1 MTRNTLVIAGAVPF
15 DGVTQRP
22 QHFARLLAQ
31 RGWDVLYVDSP
42 VTWLAPLR
50 HRELLP
56 LLLPSDRVREVPIE
70 NSLGRLRVLSPV
82 AVLPFGN
89 RYRFINRVNQRLL
102 AQQIVANVS
111 GPCILMPLLPSSV
124 DLIPFL
130 RPLAVVYDC
139 VDVHTGF
146 GGLLDPDVVNRME
159 EDLVFSSRSVIATSD
174 LLFERMTR
182 LHSDVH
188 LIPNAAETAHFQT
201 TGSAAVHPLLHDIP
215 EPRVGLVGGIGPWV
229 DLNFVAELADAKPEL
244 QFVIVG
250 PIETDVSALARRSNV
265 HFLGRQ
271 PYAELPQFL
280 AGFAATLVSFVNND
294 LTQGV
299 NPIKVY
305 EYLAADKQVV
315 STPNHELLKLSELI
329 WIAHNGKEA
338 ADAVT
343 RILNGERKVNQADQQ
358 RFSEAHSWSAQVERV
373 ERALR
378 GVVPSAQPQNATN
391 VV

>member
-1 MTRNTLVIAGAVPF
+1 MTGMTLVIAGAVPF
-15 DGVTQRP
+15 EGVTQRP

-31 RGWDVLYVDSP
+31 RGWDVVYVDSP

-50 HRELLP
+50 HRDLIPHLLP
-56 LLLPSDRVREVPIE
+56 AERVREVSVA
-70 NSLGRLRVLSPV
+70 NSRGRLRVLSPV
-82 AVLPFGN
+82 AFFPFGN
-89 RYRFINRVNQRLL
+89 RYRFINRANQRLL
-102 AQQIVANVS
+102 AQQIAANIT
-111 GPCILMPLLPSSV
+111 GPCILLPLLPSSV
-124 DLIPFL
+124 DLIPYL

-139 VDVHTGF
+139 VDLHTGF
-146 GGLLDPDVVNRME
+146 GGLLDPGVVNRME
-159 EDLVFSSRSVIATSD
+159 EELVFSSRTVFATSD

-188 LIPNAAETAHFQT
+188 LISNAAETEHFQT
-201 TGSAAVHPLLHDIP
+201 TGSASVHPLLHDIP
-215 EPRVGLVGGIGPWV
+215 EPRVGLIGGIGPWV
-229 DLNFVAELADAKPEL
+229 DLNFVAELAAAKPEL
-244 QFVIVG
+244 QFVLVG
-250 PIETDVSALARRSNV
+250 PIETDVAPLTRLSNV

-315 STPNHELLKLSELI
+315 STPNHELLKLSDLI
-329 WIAHNGKEA
+329 WIAHNGQEA
-338 ADAVT
+338 AEAVT

-373 ERALR
+373 EKALW
-378 GVVPSAQPQNATN
+378 GVVPVAHP
-391 VV
+391 